1 MSNKLIRYSLQIAML
16 KQLLSQKLI
25 SQKEYNEV
33 KKRIMK
39 DYRIVSD
46 ITS

>member
-16 KQLLSQKLI
+16 KQLLSQELI